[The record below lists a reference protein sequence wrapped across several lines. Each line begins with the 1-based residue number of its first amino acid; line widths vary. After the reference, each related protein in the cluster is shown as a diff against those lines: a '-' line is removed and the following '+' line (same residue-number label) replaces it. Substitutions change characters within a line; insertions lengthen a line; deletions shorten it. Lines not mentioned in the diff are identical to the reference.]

1 MSKPIEAF
9 EELQR
14 DNIVFFPDLKDV
26 YRFWT
31 TSPSPISK
39 KRYENL
45 EKRLERDYSL
55 CNVES
60 IHKQTSTEKKF
71 ELNGKTVLTISTQIP
86 KGNEIVIRQIDISKK
101 YEDKERLADY
111 LIRIMAGKINKL

>member
-1 MSKPIEAF
+1 MSKSIEAF

-14 DNIVFFPDLKDV
+14 DNIVFFPDLEEV

-45 EKRLERDYSL
+45 EKRLEKQYSL
-55 CNVES
+55 HRAEPKYN
-60 IHKQTSTEKKF
+60 QPSTEKEF
-71 ELNGKTVLTISTQIP
+71 EFNGKTVLTISTKIP
-86 KGNEIVIRQIDISKK
+86 KGNEIVINQIDISKK

-111 LIRIMAGKINKL
+111 LIRIMAGKKEK